1 MVRRLFAF
9 CCILVALVVI
19 TGQLGAAEP
28 SIDEYVKVFNPDL
41 YAGNVAAPMTSTF
54 TVPGSD
60 ISHEVN
66 HMFWFSMLIFL
77 PFLILP
83 QVLLLVAIF
92 RFRQKKGD
100 TRKPATWVHNM
111 RLEIAWTVIPVLALI
126 VVGIPTFPLL
136 FKMELPPENIDD
148 AVQITVHGHQ
158 FAWDYTYN
166 HEGVELKVDPV
177 NGHQEVLVFPVD
189 RTVSLAITSNDVNHA
204 WWIPAFGVKK
214 DAIIGRYNS
223 CWFTPDRTGFFKG
236 QCAELCGP
244 LHGRM
249 IIGAVVVEPQHYE
262 RWLTLQKHR
271 DDTTSVW
278 NALLGWKAGG
288 DDTAVRAAITKYR
301 AKSTGTAETAES
313 DFALRYWVAHNSI
326 SYSRRDPGGDKKSAE
341 FAAWQADN
349 LQMPERKSLVG
360 DILAS
365 LTLLPQ
371 SEAVVTASIQ
381 E

>member
-9 CCILVALVVI
+9 CCIVVVLLAI
-19 TGQLGAAEP
+19 AGPMGAAEP
-28 SIDEYVKVFNPDL
+28 SIEEYVKVFNPDL
-41 YAGNVAAPMTSTF
+41 YVGKEGAPMANTF
-54 TVPGSD
+54 TTPGSD
-60 ISHEVN
+60 IAHDVN
-66 HMFWFSMLIFL
+66 HMFWFTLLVFL

-83 QVLLLVAIF
+83 QILLLVAVY

-100 TRKPATWVHNM
+100 NRKPATWIHSM
-111 RLEIAWTVIPVLALI
+111 RLEVAWTVVPILAVI
-126 VVGIPTFPLL
+126 VVGIPVLPLL
-136 FKMELPPENIDD
+136 YKMELPPENIND
-148 AVQITVHGHQ
+148 AVQITVHGRQ
-158 FAWDYTYN
+158 FAWDYTYK
-166 HEGVELKVDPV
+166 HEGVELKLDPV
-177 NGHQEVLVFPVD
+177 NGHQESLVLPVG

-223 CWFTPDRTGFFKG
+223 CWFTPDTIGFFKG

-244 LHGRM
+244 SHGRM
-249 IIGAVVVEPQHYE
+249 IIGAVIVEPQHFD

-271 DDTTSVW
+271 DDASSVW
-278 NALLGWKAGG
+278 NAVLGWKAGS
-288 DDTAVRAAITKYR
+288 DDAAVRTAVLKYR
-301 AKSTGTAETAES
+301 SKSTQVVDS
-313 DFALRYWVAHNSI
+313 DFALRYWIAHNSV
-326 SYSRRDPGGDKKSAE
+326 SFARRDPGGNKESPE
-341 FAAWQADN
+341 FAAWQAD
-349 LQMPERKSLVG
+349 LTQMESRKTLVG